1 MAASASSSQ
10 RSSNVALAAGAV
22 GAVALLG
29 AAALYAR
36 SRTRTSAAT
45 PKPAP
50 TPAVAPVAAVT
61 AATAME
67 EKKKPAPVSGEQ
79 LALAQSGPTA
89 RIVALASAFP
99 PNSYS
104 QSTYH
109 ARFKAQIP
117 NLTAADESFVDRVF
131 TGTGFDTCSSYLE
144 TKDLFRKM
152 TRTEY
157 VKYVKASLKDMALR
171 ASKEA
176 IEQWGGDKST
186 ITHIVFGTM
195 TGTIHAPTLDIE
207 VARGDT
213 AEGLGLQVGIKRLNV
228 EGMGCLTGYRCLG
241 LANDIARADPR
252 NTVLLIVCDIRSA
265 LGNQL
270 SPYEAGS
277 RSFKSDV
284 IASSLFRDSGAA
296 AIIQH
301 EAIATRKPS
310 HLSKGSSAPLYEI
323 LDHRSA
329 LIPGTFDLVKYH
341 EKDGAVIFL
350 DIAKE
355 LPEKIKEVLKG
366 RVELLL
372 QPHGIRMED
381 CTYSVHTGGPKVLKY
396 VAESLSISKNRM
408 ASSWYCMKK
417 WGNLSGSSNL
427 VVLDQWRK
435 LPPKAEGDVNY
446 IQPESKKH
454 VVCMSFGPG
463 VGMELLLLR
472 VTSPEVGAEG
482 VDA

>member
-1 MAASASSSQ
+1 MAAVVSTPVIVPVVVAEEKRPASI
-10 RSSNVALAAGAV
+10 
-22 GAVALLG
+22 
-29 AAALYAR
+29 
-36 SRTRTSAAT
+36 
-45 PKPAP
+45 P
-50 TPAVAPVAAVT
+50 
-61 AATAME
+61 AATAASTDVAAAAPASSVE
-67 EKKKPAPVSGEQ
+67 EKKPASAAAAS
-79 LALAQSGPTA
+79 LAKAQTGPTA
-89 RIVALASAFP
+89 RIVAIASAFP
-99 PNSYS
+99 PNEYP
-104 QSTYH
+104 QRAYH
-109 ARFKAQIP
+109 EQFKAKIP
-117 NLTAADESFVDRVF
+117 DLTAADEDFVDRVF

-144 TKDLFRKM
+144 KKDLFRKM
-152 TRTEY
+152 SRSEY

-171 ASKEA
+171 ASREA
-176 IEQWGGDKST
+176 LEQWGGDRQS

-207 VARGDT
+207 IAREESAG
-213 AEGLGLQVGIKRLNV
+213 GLGLQEGIKRLNV

-270 SPYEAGS
+270 SPYAAGT

-296 AIIQH
+296 AIITS
-301 EAIATRKPS
+301 EALGVRKATTA
-310 HLSKGSSAPLYEI
+310 SKGSTAPLYEI

-341 EKDGAVIFL
+341 EKDDAVIFL

-355 LPEKIKEVLKG
+355 LPDKIKEVLKG
-366 RVELLL
+366 KVEGLLA
-372 QPHGIRMED
+372 PHGIAMED

-396 VAESLSISKNRM
+396 VAESLSISKGRM
-408 ASSWYCMKK
+408 ASSWYCMKR

-427 VVLDQWRK
+427 VVLDHWRK
-435 LPPKAEGDVNY
+435 LPPMVGD
-446 IQPESKKH
+446 IKPESKQH

-463 VGMELLLLR
+463 VGMELLLLKA
-472 VTSPEVGAEG
+472 TSPEVGAEG
-482 VDA
+482 V

>member
-1 MAASASSSQ
+1 MAASASSST
-10 RSSNVALAAGAV
+10 RSNVALAAGAV

-36 SRTRTSAAT
+36 SRSSPRVAKS
-45 PKPAP
+45 AP
-50 TPAVAPVAAVT
+50 TPAPAVAPVT
-61 AATAME
+61 AAPATE
-67 EKKKPAPVSGEQ
+67 EKKKPVAVSGEH
-79 LALAQSGPTA
+79 LAAAQSGPTA

-213 AEGLGLQVGIKRLNV
+213 AEGLGLQVGIKRLNI

-301 EAIATRKPS
+301 EAIATRKPTA
-310 HLSKGSSAPLYEI
+310 LSQGSSAPLYEI

-435 LPPKAEGDVNY
+435 LPAKTEGDVNY

-482 VDA
+482 VTA

>member
-1 MAASASSSQ
+1 MAASVSSQ
-10 RSSNVALAAGAV
+10 RSTNVALAAGAV

-29 AAALYAR
+29 AAAYYAR
-36 SRTRTSAAT
+36 SRRAAT
-45 PKPAP
+45 PAAPA
-50 TPAVAPVAAVT
+50 TPVVATPSAGVAGAST
-61 AATAME
+61 SPARE
-67 EKKKPAPVSGEQ
+67 EKKSSVAAS
-79 LALAQSGPTA
+79 LAAAQSGPTA

-104 QSTYH
+104 QSVYH
-109 ARFKAQIP
+109 QQFKAKIP
-117 NLTAADESFVDRVF
+117 GLTAADESFVDRVF
-131 TGTGFDTCSSYLE
+131 TGTGFDSCSSYLE
-144 TKDLFRKM
+144 QKDLFRKM

-157 VKYVKASLKDMALR
+157 TKYVKASLKDMALR

-176 IEQWGGDKST
+176 LEQWGGDKST

-207 VARGDT
+207 IARGDT
-213 AEGLGLQVGIKRLNV
+213 AEGLGLQIGIKRVNI

-241 LANDIARADPR
+241 LANDIARSDPR

-270 SPYEAGS
+270 SAYEPGT

-301 EAIATRKPS
+301 EAIATRKATPAN
-310 HLSKGSSAPLYEI
+310 KAGAPLYEI

-341 EKDGAVIFL
+341 EKDDAVIFL

-372 QPHGIRMED
+372 QPHGLRMED

-396 VAESLSISKNRM
+396 VAESLSISKGRM

-435 LPPKAEGDVNY
+435 LPAKTEGDVNY
-446 IQPESKKH
+446 IVPESKKH

-463 VGMELLLLR
+463 VGMELLLLK

-482 VDA
+482 VTA